1 MAGARGNMER
11 KKKKNKISWS
21 RGKRTGG
28 LDAYR
33 VYGKQSLIMRSQH
46 SRAIIYSFDAYF
58 VIYVKRSNYTSS
70 CNYMQI
76 IIMHHRSLRWKFF
89 SLSLFSFP
97 LEAVTELTLEINT
110 TTINAPLNV
119 SHGVQHYKLYTVD
132 RFEPTISTDCLFIEL
147 RARQSSDRPAKWSQS
162 YKHDCYSLSRE

>member
-1 MAGARGNMER
+1 MASE
-11 KKKKNKISWS
+11 
-21 RGKRTGG
+21 